1 MIHLRNKRM
10 QANLSQQE
18 LSALS
23 GIPQQTISTIESGTR
38 KNIGVETL
46 YPIARALGCTIDDLL
61 TPGGEREP
69 QEAV

>member
-1 MIHLRNKRM
+1 MIHLQSRRT
-10 QANLSQQE
+10 QAGLTQQE
-18 LSALS
+18 LSKRS
-23 GIPQQTISTIESGTR
+23 GIPQATISAIESGTR